1 MTNATTALRYLRWA
15 SFLEGLTL
23 ILLVCLAV
31 PLKRMAG
38 MPEFVTVMG
47 PIHGLAFVAYI
58 AMVARS
64 SAASLLSAGETMQL
78 MAAAF
83 IPFGAFLVAA
93 KLKRKAATLA
103 LAQSGAMF
111 PAR

>member
-1 MTNATTALRYLRWA
+1 MTNATTTLRYLRWA

-47 PIHGLAFVAYI
+47 PIHGLAFVAYL

-64 SAASLLSAGETMQL
+64 SAASLLSASANRNISLAMNWSPRL
-78 MAAAF
+78 PASFSAAW
-83 IPFGAFLVAA
+83 ISCT
-93 KLKRKAATLA
+93 KSR
-103 LAQSGAMF
+103 
-111 PAR
+111 PACT